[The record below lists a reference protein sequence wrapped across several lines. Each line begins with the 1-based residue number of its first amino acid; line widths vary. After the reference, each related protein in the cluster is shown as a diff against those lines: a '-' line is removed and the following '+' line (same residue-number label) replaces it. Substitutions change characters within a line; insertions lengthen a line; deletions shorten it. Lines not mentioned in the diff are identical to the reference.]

1 MLNENNKSEK
11 SSDPSS
17 MEQPLL
23 STGST
28 EAGFNWNSDDNEQAK
43 KPRIG
48 NTVVGE
54 EGQ

>member
-1 MLNENNKSEK
+1 MLNENNKPEN
-11 SSDPSS
+11 SSDPSG

-28 EAGFNWNSDDNEQAK
+28 EAGFNWNSDDKEQAQ

-54 EGQ
+54 DGQ